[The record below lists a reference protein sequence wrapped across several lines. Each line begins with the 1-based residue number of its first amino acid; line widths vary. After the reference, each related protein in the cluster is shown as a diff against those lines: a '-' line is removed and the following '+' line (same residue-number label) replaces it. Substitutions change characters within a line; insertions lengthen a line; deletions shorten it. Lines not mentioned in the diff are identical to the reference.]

1 MVGVLLAS
9 FAMGS
14 CVDNDDV
21 VVNYYASTKV
31 TAAGFLEEN
40 PERFSQFIN
49 ILQRTPYFALLS
61 TYGNFTLFAPTNEAI
76 DKYVN
81 EMGLPGIEALTDE
94 NCDTLARTHIIRK
107 GAYFTVDVVEGA
119 MPEMT
124 MEDSYIVLSSDSDV
138 YNNNELI
145 YYINKNA
152 RMIEYDDSVTNG
164 VVHTVNSVI
173 TRTSDF
179 LPDRIAADTTL
190 TLFTQAMELT
200 NMDDSLR
207 YYLDLTYSCGEDSV
221 FDGYPKKCK
230 AEGAS
235 PCFWPE
241 KRYFKYTAFVEPDAV
256 FEKEGIKTID
266 DLIDFAKTVYDQTYP
281 EDAGL
286 YDDDF
291 THRKNP
297 LNRFVS
303 YHFLPMVLQYN
314 NILGPT
320 QILEKCWLTN
330 VTDPEE
336 FFETLCPNTLMRVAQ
351 PANVGLFIN
360 RKGFQKRIDDDCRG
374 VRVLSPSESGSI
386 DQNALNGV
394 YHYLDDILVYD
405 TKVRDVVLN
414 CRIRKDATTLSPD
427 FVNSGGR
434 GRLEA
439 NELKGMKKG
448 YIAGWTI
455 SDDTFV
461 GVHSDQY
468 WWQHYYSNGVTI
480 SGIFDVSF
488 DLPPVPSGTYELRFG
503 YTANVERGVVQ
514 VYLNNEPCGIPVD
527 LRVMGG
533 DPRIGWIAD
542 TEDED
547 ENIAN
552 DKAMHNRG
560 YMKGIDSYAQ
570 NGENIFRANTNN
582 LRRVLFTKYLDANE
596 KYTLRLRQVLD
607 DPECYLSFDFIELC
621 PKSVYASPEG
631 EDTH

>member
-607 DPECYLSFDFIELC
+607 DPECYLSFVFIVLC